1 MTGFEIALV
10 IIIVCSAAIV
20 GAGFGIKY
28 AQSKNVNV
36 SNIIESAGTVSDTAN
51 EVFDK
56 IKGLLPQTPALTIIE
71 TVLDLAEVGVNAAE
85 KLYKTATIGKDDR
98 YQSATEFVTDAL
110 KTAGVEITPEIEKV
124 IEGAITGAVE
134 MLPKT
139 HDADGNVIS

>member
-56 IKGLLPQTPALTIIE
+56 IKVLLPQTPALTIIE

-110 KTAGVEITPEIEKV
+110 KTAGVEITPEIEK
-124 IEGAITGAVE
+124 
-134 MLPKT
+134 
-139 HDADGNVIS
+139 D

>member
-56 IKGLLPQTPALTIIE
+56 IKVLLPQTPALTIIE

-139 HDADGNVIS
+139 HDSDGNVIS

>member
-36 SNIIESAGTVSDTAN
+36 SNIIKNAGTVSDTAN

-56 IKGLLPQTPALTIIE
+56 IKVLLPQTPALTIIE
-71 TVLDLAEVGVNAAE
+71 TVLDLAVNAAE